1 MSIPKYIM
9 LAQVPIK
16 PEHLKEVKALAAA
29 TLRPTL
35 EEPGCEAF
43 FQTLKTDEPNTLVFF
58 EVFTSKEAF
67 DLHMEA
73 DYTKAFFAGIQDKA
87 SGKPVSTVLLQL

>member
-1 MSIPKYIM
+1 MSSSKYII
-9 LAQVPIK
+9 LAEVPVK
-16 PEHLKEVKALAAA
+16 PEYLEEVKVLSSV
-29 TLRPTL
+29 TLKPTL

-43 FQTLKTDEPNTLVFF
+43 YQTIKMDDLNTLVFF

-73 DYTKAFFAGIQDKA
+73 DYTKAFFAGVKDKV
-87 SGKPVSTVLLQL
+87 SGKPVSIILQQL

>member
-1 MSIPKYIM
+1 MSYTKFIV
-9 LAQVPIK
+9 LAEAPVK
-16 PEHLKEVKALAAA
+16 SEYLEEVKTLSAA
-29 TLRPTL
+29 TLKSTL

-43 FQTLKTDEPNTLVFF
+43 YQTVKADEPNTLVFF

-73 DYTKAFFAGIQDKA
+73 DYTKAFFAGIRDKVA
-87 SGKPVSTVLLQL
+87 DKPVSTILKQL